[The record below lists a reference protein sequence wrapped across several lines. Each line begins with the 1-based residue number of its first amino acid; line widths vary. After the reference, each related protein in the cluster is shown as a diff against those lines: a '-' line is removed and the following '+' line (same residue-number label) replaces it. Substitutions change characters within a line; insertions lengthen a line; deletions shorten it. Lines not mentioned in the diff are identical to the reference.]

1 MLKIRKAEEI
11 DVAEMAL
18 LSQKAFS
25 YEGAEFSLTE
35 AEAWIHFWASSEL
48 GKGFMVETEGR
59 VVGFI
64 IWHEEDRYGSEV
76 ISRIINV
83 VVDPDYRKRGIGKK
97 LMQESL
103 TILRQEYK
111 NEAKDIYQIIAF
123 LDEEKVIK
131 FYQKAFSKKRIE
143 VTELP
148 HFWALGVKGWLVRVI
163 LRPRPKKNK
172 KRG

>member
-1 MLKIRKAEEI
+1 MQLRRTKEI
-11 DVAEMAL
+11 DIVEMTL

-48 GKGFMVETEGR
+48 GQGFIAEIDGKT
-59 VVGFI
+59 VGFI

-131 FYQKAFSKKRIE
+131 FYQKAFSKERIE

-148 HFWALGVKGWLVRVI
+148 HFWALGAKGWLVRVI
-163 LRPRPKKNK
+163 LRHRPKKNK